1 MKRPVQRGITEAAL
15 HKLRS
20 ECRNIVSQHIT
31 LRWLSLTGFVMK
43 YTF

>member
-20 ECRNIVSQHIT
+20 EFRNTVSQNIT
-31 LRWLSLTGFVMK
+31 LARLSLSGFVLK
-43 YTF
+43 YPF